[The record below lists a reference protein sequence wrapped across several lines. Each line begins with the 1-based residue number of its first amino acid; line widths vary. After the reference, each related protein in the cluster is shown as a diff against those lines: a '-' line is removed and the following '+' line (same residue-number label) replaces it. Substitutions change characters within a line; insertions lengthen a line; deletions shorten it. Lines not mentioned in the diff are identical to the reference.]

1 METDKQAEEEKRPRS
16 GIRRSLK
23 RKFLM
28 GIVAILPI
36 GLTIF
41 VCWFLVTKIGSLLVR
56 LFARI
61 PYLRE
66 LPEIAVGAIGF
77 VAVVVVIY
85 LVGVLTTSILGRWIV
100 RLVEIMF
107 TRVPLVR
114 AVYTSSRQLVET
126 LFVDR
131 SAFRR
136 VVMVEFPKKGT
147 YTLGFVTT
155 DDAWTVKPSQAKA
168 LPVFVPTTPNPTSG
182 YLLLVP
188 ERELVPT
195 NLTVEWAMKIIVS
208 GGIVSPEIREID
220 AHSHQDKESGSG
232 NSQG

>member
-1 METDKQAEEEKRPRS
+1 
-16 GIRRSLK
+16 
-23 RKFLM
+23 M
-28 GIVAILPI
+28 GVVAILPI

-41 VCWFLVTKIGSLLVR
+41 ICWFLVTKIGSLLVR

-66 LPEIAVGAIGF
+66 LPEIAVGAIGL
-77 VAVVVVIY
+77 VVVVIVIY

-107 TRVPLVR
+107 TKVPLVR
-114 AVYTSSRQLVET
+114 TVYTSSRQLVET
-126 LFVDR
+126 LFVER

-136 VVMVEFPKKGT
+136 VVMVEFPKKDT

-155 DDAWTVKPSQAKA
+155 DDAWTVRPSKEKA

-182 YLLLVP
+182 FLLLVP
-188 ERELVPT
+188 ERELIPT
-195 NLTVEWAMKIIVS
+195 NLTVEWAMKIIIS

-220 AHSHQDKESGSG
+220 AHSHQNEESSSG
-232 NSQG
+232 YS